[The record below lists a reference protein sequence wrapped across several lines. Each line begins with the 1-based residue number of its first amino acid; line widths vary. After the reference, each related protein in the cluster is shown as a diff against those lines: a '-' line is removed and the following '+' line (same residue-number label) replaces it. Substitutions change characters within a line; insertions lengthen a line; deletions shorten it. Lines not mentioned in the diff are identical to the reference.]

1 MASLKQK
8 IQHCQ
13 FCQAMNEELKLFRWE
28 QKILK
33 FQFINL
39 LQNSQTF
46 LFWLKMT
53 IVCLPIKEISEP
65 CVTF

>member
-1 MASLKQK
+1 
-8 IQHCQ
+8 
-13 FCQAMNEELKLFRWE
+13 MNEELKLFRWE